1 MSTAEKLKYT
11 LSDYFD
17 LEETSQEKYEYH
29 DGYIIAMSG
38 GTRRHS
44 RIASSINTKLTNSL
58 LGKGCEVFT
67 SDLKVSVLR
76 RNNYYYPDC
85 TVVCGDLEV
94 DDSLIESNPTI
105 IVEVLSKSTE
115 SFDRGEKFEAYRT
128 IESLQEYVLISQHK
142 PLIEVFTKNEYGFWL
157 LRDAKGMDA
166 SIKLNSVEV
175 EISLAEIY
183 RNVVF
188 DEIENF

>member
-1 MSTAEKLKYT
+1 MSTAEKLKYS

-29 DGYIIAMSG
+29 DGYIISMAG
-38 GTRRHS
+38 GTSRHNFLAL
-44 RIASSINTKLTNSL
+44 IMGAKLLASLTE
-58 LGKGCEVFT
+58 KGCIPYVNDMKLAVEA
-67 SDLKVSVLR
+67 L
-76 RNNYYYPDC
+76 NNYYYPDC
-85 TVVCGDLEV
+85 MVICDDERV
-94 DDSLIESNPTI
+94 DDSTSKSNPVL

-142 PLIEVFTKNEYGFWL
+142 PLIEIFTKNEYGFWL

-188 DEIENF
+188 DEIEDS